1 MKNIKE
7 KMVSRMIKRVL
18 LPLLGMMWFSGV
30 YSAISV
36 RLSNGQDFS
45 QGGNSVT
52 ADFPTTGIQLFICI
66 DGVALSY
73 DGENHWII
81 NDNAGFFSSNPWIEN
96 GCYTSNSHAVGT
108 YSFFAD
114 ADAKTITVKSG
125 GADGYITPSTKEACR
140 RTGVSLHAD
149 NVVAGDLI
157 RWAKVDVANQDTLFL
172 TQFDDNETLED
183 ELDTTAKTVRFF
195 NRILRHVSRI
205 DGEENLVEF
214 DSLIAENFI
223 DIAVKLDGCGYAIT
237 ASDASACLSEP
248 IQLTCTFEGASN
260 YRWVNVTT
268 SEEQETTGN
277 TLSVRPKGD
286 ETYQVYA
293 DGMLVGSINLT
304 PKSMA
309 ECGYTFTAKKD
320 VLCLGKETEL
330 STNFNK
336 ASKYEWYADGVVLE
350 TTSVPNLTVK
360 PTETTT
366 YTLYA
371 DGFLVGELTVLVE
384 ECTFFIA
391 SRYPLVSC
399 LQDSNVLMASG
410 TAVLE
415 DLNDTIFKWSK
426 IKVDDSSKEIGNW
439 EVVDSVKTYR
449 FTIPVDTANNWKY
462 RVEYDGLDTTIIYF
476 APDCS
481 QNVFC
486 DGLEAKTLFYET
498 FGYFMSE
505 NVYVNNFN
513 VYQGS
518 IELNHR
524 SSITIDDQTHYP
536 SAQFDAANVYY
547 QNGED
552 HTPLPFSVDNTAKST
567 FNIRNYIAPDPNG
580 YVVTPKK
587 NQFSK
592 TEAANCYVASDGHLF
607 LAENPRLALYNWW
620 GSTRDGGL
628 RLQDGYYA
636 IVMNPDSCDQQ
647 KESDDFIST
656 TDATGNTNG
665 AMLFVNA
672 GSAPGAAIYAQHVS
686 ICPDR
691 RFTFGMDVRNA
702 MAGSGNPVNMT
713 ILLLREFGDDDQVLS
728 SVQGGNRLA
737 TVETGDVASGASEWH
752 RIDEYIELTD
762 KIGDFWV
769 VVYNNGQ
776 SGSGNDILIDDITFS
791 VCVPKVGMNVY
802 DSSGELLGDD
812 VVSCE
817 PDSLS
822 LVARRKTPSNESY
835 FVFQLMENG
844 NWVNMAEYSDSSSLS
859 AKGVVMRDTISKT
872 PLVIDS
878 FIQKVFKISTTD
890 PKYSGEITY
899 RVVTG
904 DNYLDVLE
912 YSKKTKQEINNE
924 KDETLKCSFYNNISE
939 SVITIQNTFGGKI
952 DKILEFEA
960 CDSINSRIVPTATR
974 GTVED
979 DITWLAAW
987 VDANNDT
994 LFAPKLDPVTNKM
1007 QPQLTGLSDSL
1018 VIKILSTTDSI
1029 VSITYGDS
1037 TINNKKYKDIVKM
1050 KFIYYY
1056 EGGDSTTIADDCVD
1070 SVKLNINL
1078 TTLLKLTNPAQGVVK
1093 GCNKVD
1099 VTVRRN
1105 LNDADFDFEWYDSK
1119 GNLIE
1124 DNDLYDFEYSVSA
1137 DGFDSTMTLI
1147 VNKDSLAKISV
1158 FEGKVIA
1165 KPSNVKTDKYCFD
1178 PLSVL
1183 EIPFEV
1189 HNGHY
1194 QLQIIP
1200 SANPVCISEES
1211 DPTEVALSLKIG
1223 LKDFNGSAADSL
1235 AILNKLYQYNWH
1247 VKFTDKDGK
1256 VTTEFDNETVEP
1268 IWNLMNSAL
1277 RDYTSQTMTVAIS
1290 SSLSDVCETIDQAS
1304 EVSSLNISIREG
1316 GISLSLA
1323 SPGKVCLLDTDTLM
1337 LTASVSPKKSLV
1349 NILDIGLK
1357 WYLGDTL
1364 IHSTIV
1370 NADSTN
1376 YHLTLNKVKYPEL
1389 FTAGNSVK
1397 FRVMTYDDKCESNA
1411 VSPEAPVLLNGT
1423 GVKIIVPDSNCIKP
1437 GGTYTVKAQLD
1448 SAKASSLFETYTW
1461 KVNGEVVSS
1470 SDLTYSFKVDEASPN
1485 TTIEFIGD
1493 DGICTSK
1500 YSDSIV
1506 KDINVEYSVSLSSE
1520 AKVICSTGSAVAVI
1534 KVEPASSRALINKF
1548 TWYAVKDG
1556 NKITLKEDKS
1566 ETNKLSDSLTITSV
1580 AYPDLFTAGGSFELF
1595 VEAEDGICNPVESKN
1610 KLSFDVNEPFTITLE
1625 SSDDNSDSY
1634 CIGQDG
1640 LKEIK
1645 LTAIVS
1651 PAKAANHIK
1660 AYVWNRLAKP
1670 IVSDTTSTNE
1680 LVLHDEWLSPGVK
1693 NKFEV
1698 LAFDG
1703 ICSSADSKVEA
1714 GKEISINRYD
1724 DARLSL
1730 DLSYYTQG
1738 KDTVCSIKD
1747 LIIIDTTIVRSDDM
1761 TGTINYESNFY
1772 YSKNPARVTRDYD
1785 VLSSNNVFTDNLNL
1799 SNYVP
1804 GDSLYFKVSIDDG
1817 ICNAITKEI
1826 GTVVLTPFTAS
1837 ISVSKDPIC
1846 ENENVKFELDSLNFN
1861 PIQSHRY
1868 VKLISWY
1875 QSSVESDGNFVP
1887 LSDYDYKRIYDPDS
1901 LKAGNYKVLSYISDG
1916 ICYGVQLVGY
1926 PVGSV
1931 YSYETPQ
1938 VELKVNAPIK
1948 VDLIPSA
1955 DAYCEGETPNPITF
1969 AAKVTQGEPSKYV
1982 WYNSEN
1988 KVVKEILST
1997 STEDYFSVEP
2007 TINDTTFR
2015 VEVYDGV
2022 CNTIGSAAGDA
2033 FSVAVYQPFV
2043 LDVASSS
2050 YEICLGD
2057 SVNLGLAVLQG
2068 TARKITWSGDKV
2080 IPNKDN
2086 NIYSFAYPQLPGEA
2100 VYSVTAS
2107 NGVCEDETVFVGPII
2122 VHEPI
2127 TVELTSN
2134 VSNVTIGAKIDLTA
2148 NVLSGK
2154 PLEFEWLDGDVS
2166 IGKTNG
2172 VKLENYMPKSTSVYS
2187 LYATDGVCPVA
2198 FAQLELGVV
2207 LPTAFTPHIKDGLN
2221 DVYMEG
2227 YEVIIFDRYGQKVFE
2242 GANGWDG
2249 THRGVMADPGV
2260 YFSQVKLM
2268 NGKIVSGTIEIVKY
2282 D

>member
-7 KMVSRMIKRVL
+7 KMVSRMIKRIL
-18 LPLLGMMWFSGV
+18 LSLLGMMWFSGV

-36 RLSNGQDFS
+36 RLSDGQEFS

-73 DGENHWII
+73 SGENHWII

-96 GCYTSNSHAVGT
+96 GCYTSNSHAVGV

-114 ADAKTITVKSG
+114 ADAKTITVKAG
-125 GADGYITPSTKEACR
+125 GADGYITPSAKEACR

-205 DGEENLVEF
+205 DGEGNLVEF

-336 ASKYEWYADGVVLE
+336 ASKYEWYVDGVVLE

-415 DLNDTIFKWSK
+415 DLNDTKFKWSK

-449 FTIPVDTANNWKY
+449 FTVPVDTANNWKY

-518 IELNHR
+518 IEVNHR
-524 SSITIDDQTHYP
+524 SSITIDGQVYYP
-536 SAQFDAANVYY
+536 SAQFDTANVYY

-592 TEAANCYVASDGHLF
+592 TEPANCYVASDGHLF

-636 IVMNPDSCDQQ
+636 IVTSADSCDQIGT
-647 KESDDFIST
+647 DFISAP
-656 TDATGNTNG
+656 DATGNTNG

-672 GSAPGAAIYAQHVS
+672 GSVPGAAIYAQHVS

-791 VCVPKVGMNVY
+791 VCIPKVDMVVY
-802 DSSGELLGDD
+802 NSAGDTLGND

-817 PDSLS
+817 KDSLS
-822 LVARRKTPSNESY
+822 LVAHRRTPEPESY
-835 FVFQLMENG
+835 FMFQIFENG
-844 NWVNMAEYSDSSSLS
+844 AWVDMAEYDKENPSL
-859 AKGVVMRDTISKT
+859 ARGGKPEDGEIRDTI
-872 PLVIDS
+872 
-878 FIQKVFKISTTD
+878 KISTD
-890 PKYSGEITY
+890 DARYSGTIKY

-904 DNYLDVLE
+904 DNFEDVWAASRNQKPE
-912 YSKKTKQEINNE
+912 DSDQSCAFSNNV
-924 KDETLKCSFYNNISE
+924 SE
-939 SVITIQNTFGGKI
+939 SIITIKNTFGGKI
-952 DKILEFEA
+952 DKILEFES

-1018 VIKILSTTDSI
+1018 DIKILSTTDST
-1029 VSITYGDS
+1029 VSISYKGK
-1037 TINNKKYKDIVKM
+1037 TIQKKYKDIVNM

-1056 EGGDSTTIADDCVD
+1056 EGGDSTTIADDCSDEVD
-1070 SVKLNINL
+1070 VKINL
-1078 TTLLKLTNPAQGVVK
+1078 ITLLQLSNPAEDVVK

-1137 DGFDSTMTLI
+1137 DGFDSTMTLT

-1158 FEGKVIA
+1158 FKGKVIA

-1178 PLSVL
+1178 PNAVL

-1200 SANPVCISEES
+1200 SANPVCISDES

-1223 LKDFNGSAADSL
+1223 LKDFNGSVADSL
-1235 AILNKLYQYNWH
+1235 AILSKLYQYNWH

-1290 SSLSDVCETIDQAS
+1290 SSLSDICETIDQAS

-1316 GISLSLA
+1316 GISLALA
-1323 SPGKVCLLDTDTLM
+1323 SSGKVCLLDTDTLM
-1337 LTASVSPKKSLV
+1337 LTASVSPQKSLV

-1357 WYLGDTL
+1357 WYLGDKL
-1364 IHSTIV
+1364 IDSTIV

-1389 FTAGNSVK
+1389 FTAGNEVK
-1397 FRVMTYDDKCESNA
+1397 FRVMTYDNKCESNA

-1423 GVKIIVPDSNCIKP
+1423 GVKLVVPDDNCLKQ
-1437 GGTYTVKAQLD
+1437 GDTYTVEAQLD
-1448 SAKASSLFETYTW
+1448 SAKANSLFKTYTW
-1461 KVNGEVVSS
+1461 KVNGEVNPSS
-1470 SDLTYSFKVDEASPN
+1470 GLTCTFKVDEASPN

-1493 DGICTSK
+1493 DEICTSK
-1500 YSDSIV
+1500 YTANIV
-1506 KDINVEYSVSLSSE
+1506 KDINVEYGVSLSSE

-1556 NKITLKEDKS
+1556 NKITLKEDVKS

-1580 AYPDLFTAGGSFELF
+1580 AYPDLFTAGGSFELY
-1595 VEAEDGICNPVESKN
+1595 VVAEDGICEAVESDSRLN
-1610 KLSFDVNEPFTITLE
+1610 FDVNVPFKVAVE
-1625 SSDDNSDSY
+1625 SSGQTY
-1634 CIGQDG
+1634 CIDPENPEQVT
-1640 LKEIK
+1640 LK
-1645 LTAIVS
+1645 AIVT
-1651 PAKAANHIK
+1651 PANAANHIDN
-1660 AYVWNRLAKP
+1660 YVWERLSLPVLKET
-1670 IVSDTTSTNE
+1670 TTSNTFI
-1680 LVLHDEWLSPGVK
+1680 LTDKWLSPGV
-1693 NKFEV
+1693 NNEFRLSV
-1698 LAFDG
+1698 TDG
-1703 ICSSADSKVEA
+1703 ICATDTIKSSTNISLNYKSDSRVDF
-1714 GKEISINRYD
+1714 G
-1724 DARLSL
+1724 
-1730 DLSYYTQG
+1730 LSYRVPNR
-1738 KDTVCSIKD
+1738 DTICSEKD
-1747 LIIIDTTIVRSDDM
+1747 LVILSYNVSNSDDES
-1761 TGTINYESNFY
+1761 GTVSYDLKLYYDRKGEFGYEQ
-1772 YSKNPARVTRDYD
+1772 
-1785 VLSSNNVFTDNLNL
+1785 LSNNIVQTSGLYLDEYL
-1799 SNYVP
+1799 P
-1804 GDSLYFKVSIDDG
+1804 GDSLRFKIVVDDN
-1817 ICNAITKEI
+1817 ICSTITKEV

-1837 ISVSKDPIC
+1837 INVSKDPIC
-1846 ENENVKFELDSLNFN
+1846 ENENVKFELANFK
-1861 PIQSHRY
+1861 PEQSANY
-1868 VKLISWY
+1868 VKYYSWY
-1875 QSSVESDGNFVP
+1875 QSSAETDGNFVP
-1887 LSDYDYKRIYDPDS
+1887 LSAFDNRAYETNA
-1901 LKAGNYKVLSYISDG
+1901 LKSGNYKVLSFISDG
-1916 ICYGVQLVGY
+1916 ICYGVQMFGD
-1926 PVGSV
+1926 PEGSV

-1997 STEDYFSVEP
+1997 STEDYFTIEP
-2007 TINDTTFR
+2007 TVSDNAFK

-2022 CNTIGSAAGDA
+2022 CNTIGSAAENS

-2043 LDVASSS
+2043 LDVASSA
-2050 YEICLGD
+2050 YDICLGD
-2057 SVNLGLAVLQG
+2057 SVNLGLGVLQG
-2068 TARKITWSGDKV
+2068 TARNITWSGDKV

-2100 VYSVTAS
+2100 FYSVTAS
-2107 NGVCEDETVFVGPII
+2107 NGVCEDETVHVGPII

-2134 VSNVTIGAKIDLTA
+2134 VSNVTIGAKIDLIA

-2154 PLEFEWLDGDVS
+2154 PLEFEWMDGDVS
-2166 IGKTNG
+2166 IGKTND
-2172 VKLENYMPKSTSVYS
+2172 VKLEKYMPKSTSVFS

-2207 LPTAFTPHIKDGLN
+2207 LPTAFTPHTKDGLN

-2260 YFSQVKLM
+2260 YFSQVKLL

>member
-1 MKNIKE
+1 
-7 KMVSRMIKRVL
+7 MIKRVL

-36 RLSNGQDFS
+36 RLSDGQEFS

-73 DGENHWII
+73 SGENHWII

-96 GCYTSNSHAVGT
+96 GCYTSNSHAVGV

-205 DGEENLVEF
+205 DGEGNLVES

-350 TTSVPNLTVK
+350 TTSVPNLTIK

-449 FTIPVDTANNWKY
+449 FTVPVDTANNWKY

-481 QNVFC
+481 QNLFC

-524 SSITIDDQTHYP
+524 SSITIDGQTYYP
-536 SAQFDAANVYY
+536 SAQFDTANVYY

-592 TEAANCYVASDGHLF
+592 TEPANCYVASDGHLF

-636 IVMNPDSCDQQ
+636 IVTSADSCDQIGT
-647 KESDDFIST
+647 DFISAP
-656 TDATGNTNG
+656 DATGNTNG

-728 SVQGGNRLA
+728 SVQGGNRLT

-791 VCVPKVGMNVY
+791 VCIPKVDMVVY
-802 DSSGELLGDD
+802 NSAGDTLGND

-817 PDSLS
+817 KDSLS
-822 LVARRKTPSNESY
+822 LVAHRRTPEPESY
-835 FVFQLMENG
+835 FMFQIFENG
-844 NWVNMAEYSDSSSLS
+844 AWVDKAEYDKENPSL
-859 AKGVVMRDTISKT
+859 ARGGKPEDGEIRDTI
-872 PLVIDS
+872 
-878 FIQKVFKISTTD
+878 KISTD
-890 PKYSGEITY
+890 DARYSGTIKY

-904 DNYLDVLE
+904 DNFEDVWAASRNQKPE
-912 YSKKTKQEINNE
+912 DSDQSCAFSNNV
-924 KDETLKCSFYNNISE
+924 SE
-939 SVITIQNTFGGKI
+939 SIITIKNTFGGKI
-952 DKILEFEA
+952 DKILEFES

-1018 VIKILSTTDSI
+1018 DIKILSTTDST
-1029 VSITYGDS
+1029 VSISYKGK
-1037 TINNKKYKDIVKM
+1037 TIQKKYKDIVNM

-1056 EGGDSTTIADDCVD
+1056 EGGDSTTIADDCSDEVD
-1070 SVKLNINL
+1070 VKINL
-1078 TTLLKLTNPAQGVVK
+1078 ITLLQLSNPAEDVVK

-1137 DGFDSTMTLI
+1137 DGFDSTMTLT

-1158 FEGKVIA
+1158 FKGKVIA

-1178 PLSVL
+1178 PNAVL

-1200 SANPVCISEES
+1200 SANPVCISDES

-1223 LKDFNGSAADSL
+1223 LKDFNGSVADSL
-1235 AILNKLYQYNWH
+1235 AILSKLYQYNWH

-1290 SSLSDVCETIDQAS
+1290 SSLSDICETIDQAS

-1316 GISLSLA
+1316 GISLALA

-1357 WYLGDTL
+1357 WYLGDKL
-1364 IHSTIV
+1364 IDSTIV

-1389 FTAGNSVK
+1389 FTAGNEVK
-1397 FRVMTYDDKCESNA
+1397 FRVMTYDNKCESNA

-1423 GVKIIVPDSNCIKP
+1423 GVKLVVPDDNCLKQ
-1437 GGTYTVKAQLD
+1437 GDTYTVEAQLD
-1448 SAKASSLFETYTW
+1448 SAKANSLFKTYTW
-1461 KVNGEVVSS
+1461 KVNGEVNPSS
-1470 SDLTYSFKVDEASPN
+1470 GLTCTFKVDEASPN

-1493 DGICTSK
+1493 DEICTSK
-1500 YSDSIV
+1500 YTANIV
-1506 KDINVEYSVSLSSE
+1506 KDINVEYGVSLSSE

-1556 NKITLKEDKS
+1556 NKITLKEDVKS
-1566 ETNKLSDSLTITSV
+1566 ETNMLSDSLTITSV
-1580 AYPDLFTAGGSFELF
+1580 AYPDLFTAGGSFELY
-1595 VEAEDGICNPVESKN
+1595 VVAEDGICEAVESDSRLN
-1610 KLSFDVNEPFTITLE
+1610 FDVNVPFKVAVE
-1625 SSDDNSDSY
+1625 SSGQTY
-1634 CIGQDG
+1634 CIDPENPEQVT
-1640 LKEIK
+1640 LK
-1645 LTAIVS
+1645 AIVT
-1651 PAKAANHIK
+1651 PANAANHIDN
-1660 AYVWNRLAKP
+1660 YVWERLSLPVLKET
-1670 IVSDTTSTNE
+1670 TTSNTFI
-1680 LVLHDEWLSPGVK
+1680 LTDKWLSPGV
-1693 NKFEV
+1693 NNEFRLSV
-1698 LAFDG
+1698 TDG
-1703 ICSSADSKVEA
+1703 ICA
-1714 GKEISINRYD
+1714 
-1724 DARLSL
+1724 
-1730 DLSYYTQG
+1730 
-1738 KDTVCSIKD
+1738 
-1747 LIIIDTTIVRSDDM
+1747 
-1761 TGTINYESNFY
+1761 TGTIKSSTNISLNYKSDSRVDFGLSYRVPNRDTICSEKDLVILSYNVSNSDDESGTVSYDLKLY
-1772 YSKNPARVTRDYD
+1772 YDRKGEFGYEQ
-1785 VLSSNNVFTDNLNL
+1785 LSNNIVQTSGLYLDEYL
-1799 SNYVP
+1799 P
-1804 GDSLYFKVSIDDG
+1804 GDSLRFKIVVDDN
-1817 ICNAITKEI
+1817 ICSTITKEV

-1837 ISVSKDPIC
+1837 INVSKDPIC
-1846 ENENVKFELDSLNFN
+1846 ENENVKFELANFK
-1861 PIQSHRY
+1861 PEQSANY
-1868 VKLISWY
+1868 VKYYSWY
-1875 QSSVESDGNFVP
+1875 QSSAETDGNFVP
-1887 LSDYDYKRIYDPDS
+1887 LSAFDNRAYETNA
-1901 LKAGNYKVLSYISDG
+1901 LKSGNYKVLSFISDG
-1916 ICYGVQLVGY
+1916 ICYGVQMFGD
-1926 PVGSV
+1926 PEGSV

-1997 STEDYFSVEP
+1997 STEDYFTIEP
-2007 TINDTTFR
+2007 TVSDNAFK

-2022 CNTIGSAAGDA
+2022 CNTIGSAAENS

-2057 SVNLGLAVLQG
+2057 SVNLGLGVLQG
-2068 TARKITWSGDKV
+2068 TARNITWSGDKV

-2107 NGVCEDETVFVGPII
+2107 NGVCEDETVHVGPII

-2154 PLEFEWLDGDVS
+2154 PLEFEWMDGDVS
-2166 IGKTNG
+2166 IGKTND
-2172 VKLENYMPKSTSVYS
+2172 VKLEDYKPKSTSIYTV
-2187 LYATDGVCPVA
+2187 YATDGVCPVA

-2207 LPTAFTPHIKDGLN
+2207 LPTAFTPHTKDGLN

-2242 GANGWDG
+2242 GANGWNG
-2249 THRGVMADPGV
+2249 THKGVMADPGV
-2260 YFSQVKLM
+2260 YFSQVKLL

>member
-7 KMVSRMIKRVL
+7 KMVSRMIKRIL
-18 LPLLGMMWFSGV
+18 LSLLGMMWFSGV

-36 RLSNGQDFS
+36 RLSDGQEFS

-73 DGENHWII
+73 SGENHWII

-96 GCYTSNSHAVGT
+96 GCYTSNSHAVGV

-114 ADAKTITVKSG
+114 ADAKTITVKAG
-125 GADGYITPSTKEACR
+125 GADGYITPSAKEACR

-205 DGEENLVEF
+205 DGEGNLVEF

-336 ASKYEWYADGVVLE
+336 ASKYEWYVDGVVLE

-415 DLNDTIFKWSK
+415 DLNDTKFKWSK

-449 FTIPVDTANNWKY
+449 FTVPVDTANNWKY

-518 IELNHR
+518 IEVNHR
-524 SSITIDDQTHYP
+524 SSITIDGQVYYP
-536 SAQFDAANVYY
+536 SAQFDTANVYY

-592 TEAANCYVASDGHLF
+592 TEPANCYVASDGHLF

-636 IVMNPDSCDQQ
+636 IVTSADSCDQIGT
-647 KESDDFIST
+647 DFISAP
-656 TDATGNTNG
+656 DATGNTNG

-672 GSAPGAAIYAQHVS
+672 GSVPGAAIYAQHVS

-791 VCVPKVGMNVY
+791 VCIPKVDMVVY
-802 DSSGELLGDD
+802 NSAGDTLGND

-817 PDSLS
+817 KDSLS
-822 LVARRKTPSNESY
+822 LVAHRRTPEPESY
-835 FVFQLMENG
+835 FMFQIFENG
-844 NWVNMAEYSDSSSLS
+844 AWVDMAEYDKENPSL
-859 AKGVVMRDTISKT
+859 ARGGKPEDGEIRDTI
-872 PLVIDS
+872 
-878 FIQKVFKISTTD
+878 KISTD
-890 PKYSGEITY
+890 DARYSGTIKY

-904 DNYLDVLE
+904 DNFEDVWAASRNQKPE
-912 YSKKTKQEINNE
+912 DSDQSCAFSNNV
-924 KDETLKCSFYNNISE
+924 SE
-939 SVITIQNTFGGKI
+939 SIITIKNTFGGKI
-952 DKILEFEA
+952 DKILEFES

-1018 VIKILSTTDSI
+1018 DIKILSTTDST
-1029 VSITYGDS
+1029 VSISYKGK
-1037 TINNKKYKDIVKM
+1037 TIQKKYKDIVNM

-1056 EGGDSTTIADDCVD
+1056 EGGDSTTIADDCSDEVD
-1070 SVKLNINL
+1070 VKINL
-1078 TTLLKLTNPAQGVVK
+1078 ITLLQLSNPAEDVVK

-1137 DGFDSTMTLI
+1137 DGFDSTMTLT

-1158 FEGKVIA
+1158 FKGKVIA

-1178 PLSVL
+1178 PNAVL

-1200 SANPVCISEES
+1200 SANPVCISDES

-1223 LKDFNGSAADSL
+1223 LKDFNGSVADSL
-1235 AILNKLYQYNWH
+1235 AILSKLYQYNWH

-1290 SSLSDVCETIDQAS
+1290 SSLSDICETIDQAS

-1316 GISLSLA
+1316 GISLALA
-1323 SPGKVCLLDTDTLM
+1323 SSGKVCLLDTDTLM
-1337 LTASVSPKKSLV
+1337 LTASVSPQKSLV

-1357 WYLGDTL
+1357 WYLGDKL
-1364 IHSTIV
+1364 IDSTIV

-1389 FTAGNSVK
+1389 FTAGNEVK
-1397 FRVMTYDDKCESNA
+1397 FRVMTYDNKCESNA

-1423 GVKIIVPDSNCIKP
+1423 GVKLVVPDDNCLKQ
-1437 GGTYTVKAQLD
+1437 GDTYTVEAQLD
-1448 SAKASSLFETYTW
+1448 SAKANSLFKTYTW
-1461 KVNGEVVSS
+1461 KVNGEVNPSS
-1470 SDLTYSFKVDEASPN
+1470 GLTCTFKVDEASPN

-1493 DGICTSK
+1493 DEICTSK
-1500 YSDSIV
+1500 YTANIV
-1506 KDINVEYSVSLSSE
+1506 KDINVEYGVSLSSE

-1556 NKITLKEDKS
+1556 NKITLKEDVKS

-1595 VEAEDGICNPVESKN
+1595 VVAEDGICEAVESDSRLN
-1610 KLSFDVNEPFTITLE
+1610 FDVNVPFKVAVE
-1625 SSDDNSDSY
+1625 SSGQTY
-1634 CIGQDG
+1634 CIDPENPEQVT
-1640 LKEIK
+1640 LK
-1645 LTAIVS
+1645 AIVT
-1651 PAKAANHIK
+1651 PANAANHIDN
-1660 AYVWNRLAKP
+1660 YVWERLSLPVLKET
-1670 IVSDTTSTNE
+1670 TTSNTFI
-1680 LVLHDEWLSPGVK
+1680 LTDKWLSPGV
-1693 NKFEV
+1693 NNEFRLSV
-1698 LAFDG
+1698 TDG
-1703 ICSSADSKVEA
+1703 ICATDTIKSSTNISLNYKSDSRVDF
-1714 GKEISINRYD
+1714 G
-1724 DARLSL
+1724 
-1730 DLSYYTQG
+1730 LSYRVPNR
-1738 KDTVCSIKD
+1738 DTICSEKD
-1747 LIIIDTTIVRSDDM
+1747 LVILSYNVSNSDDES
-1761 TGTINYESNFY
+1761 GTVSYDLKLYYDRKGEFGYEQ
-1772 YSKNPARVTRDYD
+1772 
-1785 VLSSNNVFTDNLNL
+1785 LSNNIVQTSGLYLDEYL
-1799 SNYVP
+1799 P
-1804 GDSLYFKVSIDDG
+1804 GDSLRFKIVVDDN
-1817 ICNAITKEI
+1817 ICSTITKEV

-1837 ISVSKDPIC
+1837 INVSKDPIC
-1846 ENENVKFELDSLNFN
+1846 ENENVKFELANFK
-1861 PIQSHRY
+1861 PEQSANY
-1868 VKLISWY
+1868 VKYYSWY
-1875 QSSVESDGNFVP
+1875 QSSAETDGNFVP
-1887 LSDYDYKRIYDPDS
+1887 LSAFDNRAYETNA
-1901 LKAGNYKVLSYISDG
+1901 LKSGNYKVLSFISDG
-1916 ICYGVQLVGY
+1916 ICYGVQMFGD
-1926 PVGSV
+1926 PEGSV

-1997 STEDYFSVEP
+1997 STEDYFTIEP
-2007 TINDTTFR
+2007 TVSDNAFK

-2022 CNTIGSAAGDA
+2022 CNTIGSAAENS

-2043 LDVASSS
+2043 LDVASSA
-2050 YEICLGD
+2050 YDICLGD
-2057 SVNLGLAVLQG
+2057 SVNLGLGVLQG
-2068 TARKITWSGDKV
+2068 TARNITWSGDKV

-2100 VYSVTAS
+2100 FYSVTAS
-2107 NGVCEDETVFVGPII
+2107 NGVCEDETVHVGPII

-2134 VSNVTIGAKIDLTA
+2134 VSNVTIGAKIDLIA

-2154 PLEFEWLDGDVS
+2154 PLEFEWMDGDVS
-2166 IGKTNG
+2166 IGKTND
-2172 VKLENYMPKSTSVYS
+2172 VKLEKYMPKSTSVFS

-2207 LPTAFTPHIKDGLN
+2207 LPTAFTPHTKDGLN

-2260 YFSQVKLM
+2260 YFSQVKLL

>member
-7 KMVSRMIKRVL
+7 KMVSRMIKRIL
-18 LPLLGMMWFSGV
+18 LSLLGMMWFSSA
-30 YSAISV
+30 YSAMTV
-36 RLSNGQDFS
+36 RIGDRVETS
-45 QGGNSVT
+45 QGNSIT
-52 ADFPTTGIQLFICI
+52 ITTEVPNEKVSICI
-66 DGVALSY
+66 DGLSFEY
-73 DGENHWII
+73 SGPNYWSVDDSQAQFKTSAWDWI
-81 NDNAGFFSSNPWIEN
+81 DN
-96 GCYTSNSHAVGT
+96 GCFAASEHKVGT
-108 YSFFAD
+108 FSFFAD
-114 ADAKTITVKSG
+114 YDNKVILVKAG
-125 GADGYITPSTKEACR
+125 GADGYISVDNKVACR
-140 RTGVSLHAD
+140 RTGVTLHAD

-205 DGEENLVEF
+205 DGEGNLVEF

-449 FTIPVDTANNWKY
+449 FTVPVDTANNWKY

-518 IELNHR
+518 IEVNHR
-524 SSITIDDQTHYP
+524 SSITIDGQTHYP
-536 SAQFDAANVYY
+536 SAQFDPANVYY

-592 TEAANCYVASDGHLF
+592 TEPANCYVASDGHLF

-620 GSTRDGGL
+620 GTTRDGGL

-636 IVMNPDSCDQQ
+636 IVTSPDSCDQIGT
-647 KESDDFIST
+647 DFIST
-656 TDATGNTNG
+656 PDATGNTNG
-665 AMLFVNA
+665 AMLFVNT

-702 MAGSGNPVNMT
+702 MVGSGNPVNMT

-728 SVQGGNRLA
+728 SVQGENRLA

-776 SGSGNDILIDDITFS
+776 SGSGNDILIDDISFS
-791 VCVPKVGMNVY
+791 VCIPKVDMVVY
-802 DSSGELLGDD
+802 NSAGDTLGND

-817 PDSLS
+817 KDSLS
-822 LVARRKTPSNESY
+822 LVAHRRTPEPESY
-835 FVFQLMENG
+835 FMFQIFENG
-844 NWVNMAEYSDSSSLS
+844 AWVDMAEYDKENPSL
-859 AKGVVMRDTISKT
+859 ARGGKPEDGEIRDTI
-872 PLVIDS
+872 
-878 FIQKVFKISTTD
+878 KISTD
-890 PKYSGEITY
+890 DARYSGTIKY

-904 DNYLDVLE
+904 DNFEDVWAASRNQKPE
-912 YSKKTKQEINNE
+912 DSDQSCAFSNNV
-924 KDETLKCSFYNNISE
+924 SE
-939 SVITIQNTFGGKI
+939 SIITIKNTFGGKI

-1018 VIKILSTTDSI
+1018 DIKILSTTDST
-1029 VSITYGDS
+1029 VSISYKGK
-1037 TINNKKYKDIVKM
+1037 TIQKKYKDIVNM

-1070 SVKLNINL
+1070 SVELNINL

-1235 AILNKLYQYNWH
+1235 AILSKLYQYNWH

-1290 SSLSDVCETIDQAS
+1290 SSLSDICETIDQAS

-1316 GISLSLA
+1316 GISLALA

-1357 WYLGDTL
+1357 WYLGDKL
-1364 IHSTIV
+1364 IDSTIV

-1389 FTAGNSVK
+1389 FTAGNKVK
-1397 FRVMTYDDKCESNA
+1397 FRVMTYDNKCESNA

-1423 GVKIIVPDSNCIKP
+1423 GVKLVVPDDNCLKQ
-1437 GGTYTVKAQLD
+1437 GDTYTVEAQLD
-1448 SAKASSLFETYTW
+1448 SAKADSLFKTYTW
-1461 KVNGEVVSS
+1461 KVNGKVNPSS
-1470 SDLTYSFKVDEASPN
+1470 GLTCTFKVDEASPN

-1493 DGICTSK
+1493 DEICTSK
-1500 YSDSIV
+1500 YTANIV
-1506 KDINVEYSVSLSSE
+1506 KDINVEYGVSLSSE

-1556 NKITLKEDKS
+1556 NKITLKEDVKS

-1595 VEAEDGICNPVESKN
+1595 VEAEDGICNPVESDSRLN
-1610 KLSFDVNEPFTITLE
+1610 FDVNVPFKVAVE
-1625 SSDDNSDSY
+1625 SSGQTY
-1634 CIGQDG
+1634 CIDPENPEQVT
-1640 LKEIK
+1640 LK
-1645 LTAIVS
+1645 AIVT
-1651 PAKAANHIK
+1651 PANAANHIDN
-1660 AYVWNRLAKP
+1660 YVWERLSLPVLKET
-1670 IVSDTTSTNE
+1670 TTSNTFI
-1680 LVLHDEWLSPGVK
+1680 LTDKWLSPGV
-1693 NKFEV
+1693 NNEFRLSV
-1698 LAFDG
+1698 TDG
-1703 ICSSADSKVEA
+1703 ICATDTIKSSTNISLNYKSDSRVDF
-1714 GKEISINRYD
+1714 G
-1724 DARLSL
+1724 
-1730 DLSYYTQG
+1730 LSYRVPNR
-1738 KDTVCSIKD
+1738 DTVCSEKD
-1747 LIIIDTTIVRSDDM
+1747 LVILNYNVSNSDDE
-1761 TGTINYESNFY
+1761 TGTISYDLKLYYDRKDTLGYE
-1772 YSKNPARVTRDYD
+1772 
-1785 VLSSNNVFTDNLNL
+1785 LLSNNIVQTSGLYLDEYL
-1799 SNYVP
+1799 P
-1804 GDSLYFKVSIDDG
+1804 GDSLHFKIVVDDN
-1817 ICNAITKEI
+1817 ICSSITKEI

-1846 ENENVKFELDSLNFN
+1846 ENENVKFELVNYK
-1861 PIQSHRY
+1861 PEQSADY
-1868 VKLISWY
+1868 VKYYSWY
-1875 QSSVESDGNFVP
+1875 QSSAESDGNFVP
-1887 LSDYDYKRIYDPDS
+1887 LSAFDNRAYETNA
-1901 LKAGNYKVLSYISDG
+1901 LKSGNYKVLSFISDG
-1916 ICYGVQLVGY
+1916 VCYGVQMFGD
-1926 PVGSV
+1926 PEGSV

-1955 DAYCEGETPNPITF
+1955 NAYCEGETPNPITF

-1997 STEDYFSVEP
+1997 STEDSFSVEP
-2007 TINDTTFR
+2007 TINDTMFR

-2057 SVNLGLAVLQG
+2057 SVNLGLGVLQG

-2080 IPNKDN
+2080 IPNKNN

-2127 TVELTSN
+2127 TIQLTSD
-2134 VSNVTIGAKIDLTA
+2134 VSNVTIGADVNLIA

-2166 IGKTNG
+2166 IGTSNDTIFPYK
-2172 VKLENYMPKSTSVYS
+2172 PKSTSVYS

-2260 YFSQVKLM
+2260 YFSQVKLL

>member
-7 KMVSRMIKRVL
+7 KMVSRMIKRIL
-18 LPLLGMMWFSGV
+18 LSLLGMMWFSGV

-36 RLSNGQDFS
+36 RLSDGQEFS

-73 DGENHWII
+73 SGENHWII

-96 GCYTSNSHAVGT
+96 GCYTSNSHAVGV

-157 RWAKVDVANQDTLFL
+157 RWAKVDVTNQDTLFL
-172 TQFDDNETLED
+172 TQFDDNETMED

-205 DGEENLVEF
+205 DGEGNLVES

-350 TTSVPNLTVK
+350 TTSVPNLTIK

-449 FTIPVDTANNWKY
+449 FTVPVDTANNWKY

-481 QNVFC
+481 QNLFC

-524 SSITIDDQTHYP
+524 SSITIDGQTYYP
-536 SAQFDAANVYY
+536 SAQFDTANVYY

-592 TEAANCYVASDGHLF
+592 TEPANCYVASDGHLF

-636 IVMNPDSCDQQ
+636 IVTSADSCDQIGT
-647 KESDDFIST
+647 DFISAP
-656 TDATGNTNG
+656 DATGNTNG

-791 VCVPKVGMNVY
+791 VCIPKVDMVVY
-802 DSSGELLGDD
+802 NSAGDTLGND
-812 VVSCE
+812 VISCE
-817 PDSLS
+817 KDSLS
-822 LVARRKTPSNESY
+822 LVAHRRTPEPESY
-835 FVFQLMENG
+835 FMFQIFENG
-844 NWVNMAEYSDSSSLS
+844 AWVDMAEYDKENPSL
-859 AKGVVMRDTISKT
+859 ARGGKPEDGEIRDTI
-872 PLVIDS
+872 
-878 FIQKVFKISTTD
+878 KISTD
-890 PKYSGEITY
+890 DARYSGTIKY

-904 DNYLDVLE
+904 DNFEDVWAASRNQKPE
-912 YSKKTKQEINNE
+912 DSDQFCAFSNNV
-924 KDETLKCSFYNNISE
+924 SE
-939 SVITIQNTFGGKI
+939 SIITIKNTFGGKI
-952 DKILEFEA
+952 DKILEFES

-1018 VIKILSTTDSI
+1018 DIKILSTTDST
-1029 VSITYGDS
+1029 VSISYKGK
-1037 TINNKKYKDIVKM
+1037 TIQKKYKDIVNM

-1056 EGGDSTTIADDCVD
+1056 EGGDSTTIADDCSDEVD
-1070 SVKLNINL
+1070 VKINL
-1078 TTLLKLTNPAQGVVK
+1078 ITLLQLSNPAEDVVK

-1137 DGFDSTMTLI
+1137 DGFDSTMTLT

-1158 FEGKVIA
+1158 FKGKVIA

-1178 PLSVL
+1178 PNAVL

-1200 SANPVCISEES
+1200 SANPVCISDES

-1223 LKDFNGSAADSL
+1223 LKDFNGSVADSL
-1235 AILNKLYQYNWH
+1235 AILSKLYQYNWH

-1290 SSLSDVCETIDQAS
+1290 SSLSDICETIDQAS

-1316 GISLSLA
+1316 GISLALA

-1357 WYLGDTL
+1357 WYLGDKL
-1364 IHSTIV
+1364 IDSTIV

-1389 FTAGNSVK
+1389 FTAGNEVK
-1397 FRVMTYDDKCESNA
+1397 FRVMTYDNKCESNA

-1423 GVKIIVPDSNCIKP
+1423 GVKLVVPDDNCLKQ
-1437 GGTYTVKAQLD
+1437 GDTYTVEAQLD
-1448 SAKASSLFETYTW
+1448 SAKANSLFKTYTW
-1461 KVNGEVVSS
+1461 KVNGEVNPSS
-1470 SDLTYSFKVDEASPN
+1470 GLTCTFKVDEASPN

-1493 DGICTSK
+1493 DEICTSK
-1500 YSDSIV
+1500 YTANIV
-1506 KDINVEYSVSLSSE
+1506 KDINVEYGVSLSSE

-1556 NKITLKEDKS
+1556 NKITLKEDVKS
-1566 ETNKLSDSLTITSV
+1566 ETNMLSDSLTITSV
-1580 AYPDLFTAGGSFELF
+1580 AYPDLFTAGGSFELY
-1595 VEAEDGICNPVESKN
+1595 VVAEDGICEAVESDSRLN
-1610 KLSFDVNEPFTITLE
+1610 FDVNVPFKVAVE
-1625 SSDDNSDSY
+1625 SSGQTY
-1634 CIGQDG
+1634 CIDPENPEQVT
-1640 LKEIK
+1640 LK
-1645 LTAIVS
+1645 AIVT
-1651 PAKAANHIK
+1651 PANAANHIDN
-1660 AYVWNRLAKP
+1660 YVWERLSLPVLKET
-1670 IVSDTTSTNE
+1670 TTSNTFI
-1680 LVLHDEWLSPGVK
+1680 LTDKWLSPGV
-1693 NKFEV
+1693 NNEFRLSV
-1698 LAFDG
+1698 TDG
-1703 ICSSADSKVEA
+1703 ICATDTIKSSTNISLNYKSDSRVDF
-1714 GKEISINRYD
+1714 G
-1724 DARLSL
+1724 
-1730 DLSYYTQG
+1730 LSYRVPNR
-1738 KDTVCSIKD
+1738 DTICSEKD
-1747 LIIIDTTIVRSDDM
+1747 LVILSYNVSNSDDES
-1761 TGTINYESNFY
+1761 GTVSYDLKLYYDRKGEFGYEQ
-1772 YSKNPARVTRDYD
+1772 
-1785 VLSSNNVFTDNLNL
+1785 LSNNIVQTSGLYLDEYL
-1799 SNYVP
+1799 P
-1804 GDSLYFKVSIDDG
+1804 GDSLRFKIVVDDN
-1817 ICNAITKEI
+1817 ICSTITKEV

-1837 ISVSKDPIC
+1837 INVSKDPIC
-1846 ENENVKFELDSLNFN
+1846 ENENVKFELANFK
-1861 PIQSHRY
+1861 PEQSANY
-1868 VKLISWY
+1868 VKYYSWY
-1875 QSSVESDGNFVP
+1875 QSSAETDGNFVP
-1887 LSDYDYKRIYDPDS
+1887 LSAFDNRAYETNA
-1901 LKAGNYKVLSYISDG
+1901 LKSGNYKVLSFISDG
-1916 ICYGVQLVGY
+1916 ICYGVQMFGD
-1926 PVGSV
+1926 PEGSV

-1997 STEDYFSVEP
+1997 STEDYFTIEP
-2007 TINDTTFR
+2007 TVSDNAFK

-2022 CNTIGSAAGDA
+2022 CNTIGSAAENS

-2043 LDVASSS
+2043 LDVASSA
-2050 YEICLGD
+2050 YDICLGD
-2057 SVNLGLAVLQG
+2057 SVNLGLGVLQG
-2068 TARKITWSGDKV
+2068 TARNITWSGDKV

-2100 VYSVTAS
+2100 FYSVTAS
-2107 NGVCEDETVFVGPII
+2107 NGVCEDETVHVGPII

-2134 VSNVTIGAKIDLTA
+2134 VSNVTIGAKIDLIA

-2154 PLEFEWLDGDVS
+2154 PLEFEWMDGDVS
-2166 IGKTNG
+2166 IGKTND
-2172 VKLENYMPKSTSVYS
+2172 VKLEKYMPKSTSVFS

-2207 LPTAFTPHIKDGLN
+2207 LPTAFTPHTKDGLN

-2260 YFSQVKLM
+2260 YFSQVKLL

>member
-36 RLSNGQDFS
+36 RLSDGQEFS

-73 DGENHWII
+73 SGENHWII

-140 RTGVSLHAD
+140 RNGVSLHAD
-149 NVVAGDLI
+149 NVVVGDLI

-205 DGEENLVEF
+205 DGEGNLVEF

-309 ECGYTFTAKKD
+309 ECGYTFSAKKD

-415 DLNDTIFKWSK
+415 DLNDTKFKWSK

-449 FTIPVDTANNWKY
+449 FTVPVDTANNWKY

-518 IELNHR
+518 IEVNHR
-524 SSITIDDQTHYP
+524 SSITIDGQVYYP
-536 SAQFDAANVYY
+536 SAQFDTANVYY

-592 TEAANCYVASDGHLF
+592 TEPANCYVASDGHLF

-636 IVMNPDSCDQQ
+636 IVTSADSCDQIGT
-647 KESDDFIST
+647 DFISAP
-656 TDATGNTNG
+656 DATGNTNG

-791 VCVPKVGMNVY
+791 VCIPKVDMVVY
-802 DSSGELLGDD
+802 NSAGDTLGND

-817 PDSLS
+817 KDSLS
-822 LVARRKTPSNESY
+822 LVAHRRTPEPESY
-835 FVFQLMENG
+835 FMFQIFENG
-844 NWVNMAEYSDSSSLS
+844 AWVDMAEYDKENPSL
-859 AKGVVMRDTISKT
+859 ARGGKPENGEIRDTI
-872 PLVIDS
+872 
-878 FIQKVFKISTTD
+878 KISTD
-890 PKYSGEITY
+890 DARYSGTIKY

-904 DNYLDVLE
+904 DNFEDVWAASRNQKPE
-912 YSKKTKQEINNE
+912 DSDQSCAFSNNV
-924 KDETLKCSFYNNISE
+924 SE
-939 SVITIQNTFGGKI
+939 SIITIKNTFGGKI

-1018 VIKILSTTDSI
+1018 DIKILSTTDST
-1029 VSITYGDS
+1029 VSISYKGK
-1037 TINNKKYKDIVKM
+1037 TIQKKYKDIVNM

-1056 EGGDSTTIADDCVD
+1056 EGGDSTTIADDCSDEVD
-1070 SVKLNINL
+1070 VKINL
-1078 TTLLKLTNPAQGVVK
+1078 ITLLQLSNPAEDVVK

-1158 FEGKVIA
+1158 FKGKVIA

-1200 SANPVCISEES
+1200 SADPVCITEES

-1235 AILNKLYQYNWH
+1235 AILSKLYQYNWH

-1290 SSLSDVCETIDQAS
+1290 SSLSDICETIDQAS

-1316 GISLSLA
+1316 GISLALA
-1323 SPGKVCLLDTDTLM
+1323 SSGKVCLLDTDTLM
-1337 LTASVSPKKSLV
+1337 LTASVSPQKSLV

-1357 WYLGDTL
+1357 WYLGDKL
-1364 IHSTIV
+1364 IDSTIV

-1389 FTAGNSVK
+1389 FTAGNEVK
-1397 FRVMTYDDKCESNA
+1397 FRVMTYDNKCESNA

-1423 GVKIIVPDSNCIKP
+1423 GVKLVVPDDNCLKQ
-1437 GGTYTVKAQLD
+1437 GDTYTVEAQLD
-1448 SAKASSLFETYTW
+1448 SAKANSLFKTYTW
-1461 KVNGEVVSS
+1461 KVNGEVNPSS
-1470 SDLTYSFKVDEASPN
+1470 GLTCTFKVDEASPN

-1493 DGICTSK
+1493 DEICTSK
-1500 YSDSIV
+1500 YTANIV
-1506 KDINVEYSVSLSSE
+1506 KDINVEYGVSLSSE

-1556 NKITLKEDKS
+1556 NKITLKEDVKS

-1580 AYPDLFTAGGSFELF
+1580 AYPDLFTAGGSFELY
-1595 VEAEDGICNPVESKN
+1595 VVAEDGICEAVESDSRLN
-1610 KLSFDVNEPFTITLE
+1610 FDVNVPFKVAVE
-1625 SSDDNSDSY
+1625 SSGQTY
-1634 CIGQDG
+1634 CIDPENPEQVT
-1640 LKEIK
+1640 LK
-1645 LTAIVS
+1645 AIVT
-1651 PAKAANHIK
+1651 PANAANHIDN
-1660 AYVWNRLAKP
+1660 YVWERLSLPVLKET
-1670 IVSDTTSTNE
+1670 TTSNTFI
-1680 LVLHDEWLSPGVK
+1680 LTDKWLSPGV
-1693 NKFEV
+1693 NNEFRLSV
-1698 LAFDG
+1698 TDG
-1703 ICSSADSKVEA
+1703 ICATDTIKSSTNISLNYKSDSRVDF
-1714 GKEISINRYD
+1714 G
-1724 DARLSL
+1724 
-1730 DLSYYTQG
+1730 LSYRVPNR
-1738 KDTVCSIKD
+1738 DTICSEKD
-1747 LIIIDTTIVRSDDM
+1747 LVILSYNVSNSDDE
-1761 TGTINYESNFY
+1761 TGTISYDLKLYYDRKDILGYE
-1772 YSKNPARVTRDYD
+1772 
-1785 VLSSNNVFTDNLNL
+1785 LLSNNIVQTSGLHLDEYL
-1799 SNYVP
+1799 P
-1804 GDSLYFKVSIDDG
+1804 GDSLRFKIVVDDN
-1817 ICNAITKEI
+1817 ICSTITKEV

-1837 ISVSKDPIC
+1837 INVSKDPIC
-1846 ENENVKFELDSLNFN
+1846 ENENVKFELANFK
-1861 PIQSHRY
+1861 PEQSANY
-1868 VKLISWY
+1868 VKYYSWY
-1875 QSSVESDGNFVP
+1875 QSSAETDGNFVP
-1887 LSDYDYKRIYDPDS
+1887 LSAFDNRAYETNA
-1901 LKAGNYKVLSYISDG
+1901 LKSGNYKVLSFISDG
-1916 ICYGVQLVGY
+1916 ICYGVQMFGD
-1926 PVGSV
+1926 PEGSV

-1997 STEDYFSVEP
+1997 STEDYFTIEP
-2007 TINDTTFR
+2007 TVSDNAFK

-2022 CNTIGSAAGDA
+2022 CNTIGSAAENS

-2043 LDVASSS
+2043 LDVASSA
-2050 YEICLGD
+2050 YDICLGD
-2057 SVNLGLAVLQG
+2057 SVNLGLGVLQG
-2068 TARKITWSGDKV
+2068 TARNITWSGDKV

-2100 VYSVTAS
+2100 FYSVTAS
-2107 NGVCEDETVFVGPII
+2107 NGVCEDETVHVGPII

-2134 VSNVTIGAKIDLTA
+2134 VSNVTIGAKIDLIA

-2154 PLEFEWLDGDVS
+2154 PLEFEWMDGDVS
-2166 IGKTNG
+2166 IGKTND
-2172 VKLENYMPKSTSVYS
+2172 VKLEKYMPKSTSVFS

-2207 LPTAFTPHIKDGLN
+2207 LPTAFTPHTKDGLN

-2260 YFSQVKLM
+2260 YFSQVKLL

>member
-36 RLSNGQDFS
+36 RLSDGQEFS

-66 DGVALSY
+66 DDVALSY
-73 DGENHWII
+73 SGENHWII
-81 NDNAGFFSSNPWIEN
+81 NDNAGFFSANPWIEN
-96 GCYTSNSHAVGT
+96 GCYTSNSHAVGV

-114 ADAKTITVKSG
+114 ADAKTITVKAG

-195 NRILRHVSRI
+195 NRILRKATRI
-205 DGEENLVEF
+205 DTVIVGEDSTYNTVEYEM
-214 DSLIAENFI
+214 LIAENFI

-449 FTIPVDTANNWKY
+449 FTVPVDTANNWKY

-518 IELNHR
+518 IEVNHR

-536 SAQFDAANVYY
+536 SAQFDVANVYY
-547 QNGED
+547 QNGEE
-552 HTPLPFSVDNTAKST
+552 HTPLPFSVDNAAKST

-791 VCVPKVGMNVY
+791 VCIPKVDMVVY
-802 DSSGELLGDD
+802 NSAGDTLGND

-817 PDSLS
+817 KDSLS
-822 LVARRKTPSNESY
+822 LVAHRKTPEPESY
-835 FVFQLMENG
+835 FMFQIFENG
-844 NWVNMAEYSDSSSLS
+844 AWVDMAEYDKENPSL
-859 AKGVVMRDTISKT
+859 ARGGKPEDGEIRDTI
-872 PLVIDS
+872 
-878 FIQKVFKISTTD
+878 KISTD
-890 PKYSGEITY
+890 DARYSGTIKY

-904 DNYLDVLE
+904 DNYGDVWAASRNQKPE
-912 YSKKTKQEINNE
+912 NSDQSCAFSNNV
-924 KDETLKCSFYNNISE
+924 SE
-939 SVITIQNTFGGKI
+939 SIITIKNTFGGKI

-974 GTVED
+974 GTDED

-1018 VIKILSTTDSI
+1018 DIKILSTTDST
-1029 VSITYGDS
+1029 VSISYKGK
-1037 TINNKKYKDIVKM
+1037 TIQKKYKDIVNM

-1056 EGGDSTTIADDCVD
+1056 EGGDSTTIADDCSDEVD
-1070 SVKLNINL
+1070 VKINL
-1078 TTLLKLTNPAQGVVK
+1078 ITLLQLSNPAEDVVK

-1137 DGFDSTMTLI
+1137 DGFDSTMTLT

-1158 FEGKVIA
+1158 FKGKVIA

-1200 SANPVCISEES
+1200 SANPVCISDES

-1223 LKDFNGSAADSL
+1223 LKDFNGSVADSL
-1235 AILNKLYQYNWH
+1235 AILSKLYQYNWH

-1290 SSLSDVCETIDQAS
+1290 SSLSDICETIDQAS

-1316 GISLSLA
+1316 GISLALA

-1357 WYLGDTL
+1357 WYLGDKL
-1364 IHSTIV
+1364 IDSTIV

-1389 FTAGNSVK
+1389 FTAGNEVK
-1397 FRVMTYDDKCESNA
+1397 FRVMTYDNKCESNA
-1411 VSPEAPVLLNGT
+1411 VSPEALVLLNGT
-1423 GVKIIVPDSNCIKP
+1423 GVKLVVPDDNCLKQ
-1437 GGTYTVKAQLD
+1437 GDTYTVEAQLD
-1448 SAKASSLFETYTW
+1448 SAKADFLFKTYTW
-1461 KVNGEVVSS
+1461 KVNGEVNPSS
-1470 SDLTYSFKVDEASPN
+1470 GLTCTFKVDEASPN

-1493 DGICTSK
+1493 DEICTSK
-1500 YSDSIV
+1500 YTANIV

-1534 KVEPASSRALINKF
+1534 KVEPASSRVLINKF

-1556 NKITLKEDKS
+1556 NKITLKEDVKS

-1580 AYPDLFTAGGSFELF
+1580 AYPDLFTAGGSFELY
-1595 VEAEDGICNPVESKN
+1595 VVAEDGICNPVESDSR
-1610 KLSFDVNEPFTITLE
+1610 LSFDVNVPFEVTVE
-1625 SSDDNSDSY
+1625 SSGQTF
-1634 CIGQDG
+1634 CIDPENPEQVT
-1640 LKEIK
+1640 LK
-1645 LTAIVS
+1645 AVVN
-1651 PAKAANHIK
+1651 PANAANHIDS
-1660 AYVWNRLAKP
+1660 YVWERLSLPKLKET
-1670 IVSDTTSTNE
+1670 TTSNTFI
-1680 LVLHDEWLSPGVK
+1680 LSDKWLSPGV
-1693 NKFEV
+1693 NNEFRLSV
-1698 LAFDG
+1698 TDG
-1703 ICSSADSKVEA
+1703 ICATDTIKSSTNISLNYKSDSRVDF
-1714 GKEISINRYD
+1714 G
-1724 DARLSL
+1724 
-1730 DLSYYTQG
+1730 LSYRVPNR
-1738 KDTVCSIKD
+1738 DTVCSEKD
-1747 LIIIDTTIVRSDDM
+1747 LVILNYNVSNSDDE
-1761 TGTINYESNFY
+1761 TGTISYDLKLYYDRKDTLGYE
-1772 YSKNPARVTRDYD
+1772 
-1785 VLSSNNVFTDNLNL
+1785 LLSNNIVQTSGLYLDEYL
-1799 SNYVP
+1799 P
-1804 GDSLYFKVSIDDG
+1804 GDSLHFKIVVDDN
-1817 ICNAITKEI
+1817 ICSSITKEI

-1846 ENENVKFELDSLNFN
+1846 ENENVKFELVNYK
-1861 PIQSHRY
+1861 PEQSADY
-1868 VKLISWY
+1868 VKYYSWY
-1875 QSSVESDGNFVP
+1875 QSSAESDGNFVP
-1887 LSDYDYKRIYDPDS
+1887 LSAFDNRAYETNA
-1901 LKAGNYKVLSYISDG
+1901 LKSGNYKVLSFISDG
-1916 ICYGVQLVGY
+1916 VCYGVQMFGD
-1926 PVGSV
+1926 PEGSV

-1997 STEDYFSVEP
+1997 STEDYFTIEP
-2007 TINDTTFR
+2007 TVSDNAFK

-2022 CNTIGSAAGDA
+2022 CNTIGSAAENS

-2043 LDVASSS
+2043 LDVASNS

-2057 SVNLGLAVLQG
+2057 SVNLGLGVLQG

-2134 VSNVTIGAKIDLTA
+2134 VSNVTIGADVNLIA

-2166 IGKTNG
+2166 IGTSNDTIFPYK
-2172 VKLENYMPKSTSVYS
+2172 PKSTSVYS

>member
-36 RLSNGQDFS
+36 RLSDGQEFS

-66 DGVALSY
+66 DDVALSY
-73 DGENHWII
+73 SGENHWII
-81 NDNAGFFSSNPWIEN
+81 NDNAGFFSANPWIEN
-96 GCYTSNSHAVGT
+96 GCYTSNSHAVGV

-114 ADAKTITVKSG
+114 ADAKTITVKAG

-195 NRILRHVSRI
+195 NRILRKATRI
-205 DGEENLVEF
+205 DTVIVGEDSTYNTVEYEM
-214 DSLIAENFI
+214 LIAENFI

-449 FTIPVDTANNWKY
+449 FTVPVDTANNWKY

-518 IELNHR
+518 IEVNHR

-536 SAQFDAANVYY
+536 SAQFDVANVYY
-547 QNGED
+547 QNGEE
-552 HTPLPFSVDNTAKST
+552 HTPLPFSVDNAAKST

-691 RFTFGMDVRNA
+691 RFTFGMNVRNA

-791 VCVPKVGMNVY
+791 VCIPKVDMVVY
-802 DSSGELLGDD
+802 NSAGDTLGND

-817 PDSLS
+817 KDSLS
-822 LVARRKTPSNESY
+822 LVAHRKTPEPESY
-835 FVFQLMENG
+835 FMFQIFENG
-844 NWVNMAEYSDSSSLS
+844 AWVDMAEYDKENPSL
-859 AKGVVMRDTISKT
+859 ARGGKPEDGEIRDTI
-872 PLVIDS
+872 
-878 FIQKVFKISTTD
+878 KISTD
-890 PKYSGEITY
+890 DARYSGTIKY

-904 DNYLDVLE
+904 DNYGDVWAASRNQKPE
-912 YSKKTKQEINNE
+912 NSDQSCAFSNNV
-924 KDETLKCSFYNNISE
+924 SE
-939 SVITIQNTFGGKI
+939 SIITIKNTFGGKI

-1018 VIKILSTTDSI
+1018 DIKILSTTDST
-1029 VSITYGDS
+1029 VSISYKGK
-1037 TINNKKYKDIVKM
+1037 TIQKKYKDIVNM

-1056 EGGDSTTIADDCVD
+1056 EGGDSTTIADDCSDEVD
-1070 SVKLNINL
+1070 VKINL
-1078 TTLLKLTNPAQGVVK
+1078 ITLLQLSNPAEDVVK

-1137 DGFDSTMTLI
+1137 DGFDSTMTLT

-1158 FEGKVIA
+1158 FKGKVIA

-1200 SANPVCISEES
+1200 SANPVCISDES

-1223 LKDFNGSAADSL
+1223 LKDFNGSVADSL
-1235 AILNKLYQYNWH
+1235 AILSKLYQYNWH

-1290 SSLSDVCETIDQAS
+1290 SSLSDICETIDQAS

-1316 GISLSLA
+1316 GISLALA

-1337 LTASVSPKKSLV
+1337 LTAFVSPKKSLV

-1357 WYLGDTL
+1357 WYLGDKL
-1364 IHSTIV
+1364 IDSTIV

-1389 FTAGNSVK
+1389 FTAGNEVK
-1397 FRVMTYDDKCESNA
+1397 FRVMTYDNKCESNA
-1411 VSPEAPVLLNGT
+1411 VSPEALVLLNGT
-1423 GVKIIVPDSNCIKP
+1423 GVKLVVPDDNCLKQ
-1437 GGTYTVKAQLD
+1437 GDTYTVEAQLD

-1485 TTIEFIGD
+1485 TRIEFIGD

-1500 YSDSIV
+1500 YSDEIV

-1556 NKITLKEDKS
+1556 NKISLKEDVKS
-1566 ETNKLSDSLTITSV
+1566 ETNRLSDSLTITSV

-1595 VEAEDGICNPVESKN
+1595 VEAHDGICDDVESDN

-1651 PAKAANHIK
+1651 PEEAAKHIK

-1703 ICSSADSKVEA
+1703 ICSSAESKVEA

-1730 DLSYYTQG
+1730 DLSYYTQD

-1799 SNYVP
+1799 SNYIP

-1846 ENENVKFELDSLNFN
+1846 ENENVKFELVNYK
-1861 PIQSHRY
+1861 PEQSADY
-1868 VKLISWY
+1868 VKYYSWY
-1875 QSSVESDGNFVP
+1875 QSSAESDGNFVP
-1887 LSDYDYKRIYDPDS
+1887 LSAFDNRAYETNA
-1901 LKAGNYKVLSYISDG
+1901 LKSGNYKVLSFISDG
-1916 ICYGVQLVGY
+1916 VCYGVQMFGD
-1926 PVGSV
+1926 PEGSV

-1997 STEDYFSVEP
+1997 STEDSFSVEP
-2007 TINDTTFR
+2007 TVSDNAFK

-2022 CNTIGSAAGDA
+2022 CNTIGSAAENS

-2057 SVNLGLAVLQG
+2057 SVNLGLGVLQG

-2154 PLEFEWLDGDVS
+2154 PLEFEWMDGDVS
-2166 IGKTNG
+2166 IGKTND

>member
-36 RLSNGQDFS
+36 RLSDGQEFS

-73 DGENHWII
+73 SGENHWII

-96 GCYTSNSHAVGT
+96 GCYTSNSHAVGV

-205 DGEENLVEF
+205 DGEGNLVES

-350 TTSVPNLTVK
+350 TTSVPNLTIK

-449 FTIPVDTANNWKY
+449 FTVPVDTANNWKY

-481 QNVFC
+481 QNLFC

-524 SSITIDDQTHYP
+524 SSITIDGQTYYP
-536 SAQFDAANVYY
+536 SAQFDTANVYY

-592 TEAANCYVASDGHLF
+592 TEPANCYVASDGHLF

-636 IVMNPDSCDQQ
+636 IVTSADSCDQIGT
-647 KESDDFIST
+647 DFISAP
-656 TDATGNTNG
+656 DATGNTNG

-728 SVQGGNRLA
+728 SVQGGNRLT

-791 VCVPKVGMNVY
+791 VCIPKVDMVVY
-802 DSSGELLGDD
+802 NSAGDTLGND

-817 PDSLS
+817 KDSLS
-822 LVARRKTPSNESY
+822 LVAHRRTPEPESY
-835 FVFQLMENG
+835 FMFQIFENG
-844 NWVNMAEYSDSSSLS
+844 AWVDKAEYDKENPSL
-859 AKGVVMRDTISKT
+859 ARGGKPEDGEIRDTI
-872 PLVIDS
+872 
-878 FIQKVFKISTTD
+878 KISTD
-890 PKYSGEITY
+890 DARYSGTIKY

-904 DNYLDVLE
+904 DNFEDVWAASRNQKPE
-912 YSKKTKQEINNE
+912 DSDQSCAFSNNV
-924 KDETLKCSFYNNISE
+924 SE
-939 SVITIQNTFGGKI
+939 SIITIKNTFGGKI
-952 DKILEFEA
+952 DKILEFES

-1018 VIKILSTTDSI
+1018 DIKILSTTDST
-1029 VSITYGDS
+1029 VSISYKGK
-1037 TINNKKYKDIVKM
+1037 TIQKKYKDIVNM

-1056 EGGDSTTIADDCVD
+1056 EGGDSTTIADDCSDEVD
-1070 SVKLNINL
+1070 VKINL
-1078 TTLLKLTNPAQGVVK
+1078 ITLLQLSNPAEDVVK

-1137 DGFDSTMTLI
+1137 DGFDSTMTLT

-1158 FEGKVIA
+1158 FKGKVIA

-1178 PLSVL
+1178 PNAVL

-1200 SANPVCISEES
+1200 SANPVCISDES

-1223 LKDFNGSAADSL
+1223 LKDFNGSVADSL
-1235 AILNKLYQYNWH
+1235 AILSKLYQYNWH

-1290 SSLSDVCETIDQAS
+1290 SSLSDICETIDQAS

-1316 GISLSLA
+1316 GISLALA

-1357 WYLGDTL
+1357 WYLGDKL
-1364 IHSTIV
+1364 IDSTIV

-1389 FTAGNSVK
+1389 FTAGNEVK
-1397 FRVMTYDDKCESNA
+1397 FRVMTYDNKCESNA

-1423 GVKIIVPDSNCIKP
+1423 GVKLVVPDDNCLKQ
-1437 GGTYTVKAQLD
+1437 GDTYTVEAQLD
-1448 SAKASSLFETYTW
+1448 SAKANSLFKTYTW
-1461 KVNGEVVSS
+1461 KVNGEVNPSS
-1470 SDLTYSFKVDEASPN
+1470 GLTCTFKVDEASPN

-1493 DGICTSK
+1493 DEICTSK
-1500 YSDSIV
+1500 YTANIV
-1506 KDINVEYSVSLSSE
+1506 KDINVEYGVSLSSE

-1556 NKITLKEDKS
+1556 NKITLKEDVKS
-1566 ETNKLSDSLTITSV
+1566 ETNMLSDSLTITSV
-1580 AYPDLFTAGGSFELF
+1580 AYPDLFTAGGSFELY
-1595 VEAEDGICNPVESKN
+1595 VVAEDGICEAVESDSRLN
-1610 KLSFDVNEPFTITLE
+1610 FDVNVPFKVAVE
-1625 SSDDNSDSY
+1625 SSGQTY
-1634 CIGQDG
+1634 CIDPENPEQVT
-1640 LKEIK
+1640 LK
-1645 LTAIVS
+1645 AIVT
-1651 PAKAANHIK
+1651 PANAANHIDN
-1660 AYVWNRLAKP
+1660 YVWERLSLPVLKET
-1670 IVSDTTSTNE
+1670 TTSNTFI
-1680 LVLHDEWLSPGVK
+1680 LTDKWLSPGV
-1693 NKFEV
+1693 NNEFRLSV
-1698 LAFDG
+1698 TDG
-1703 ICSSADSKVEA
+1703 ICA
-1714 GKEISINRYD
+1714 
-1724 DARLSL
+1724 
-1730 DLSYYTQG
+1730 
-1738 KDTVCSIKD
+1738 
-1747 LIIIDTTIVRSDDM
+1747 
-1761 TGTINYESNFY
+1761 TGTIKSSTNISLNYKSDSRVDFGLSYRVPNRDTICSEKDLVILSYNVSNSDDESGTVSYDLKLY
-1772 YSKNPARVTRDYD
+1772 YDRKGEFGYEQ
-1785 VLSSNNVFTDNLNL
+1785 LSNNIVQTSGLYLDEYL
-1799 SNYVP
+1799 P
-1804 GDSLYFKVSIDDG
+1804 GDSLRFKIVVDDN
-1817 ICNAITKEI
+1817 ICSTITKEV

-1837 ISVSKDPIC
+1837 INVSKDPIC
-1846 ENENVKFELDSLNFN
+1846 ENENVKFELANFK
-1861 PIQSHRY
+1861 PEQSANY
-1868 VKLISWY
+1868 VKYYSWY
-1875 QSSVESDGNFVP
+1875 QSSAETDGNFVP
-1887 LSDYDYKRIYDPDS
+1887 LSAFDNRAYETNA
-1901 LKAGNYKVLSYISDG
+1901 LKSGNYKVLSFISDG
-1916 ICYGVQLVGY
+1916 ICYGVQMFGD
-1926 PVGSV
+1926 PEGSV

-1997 STEDYFSVEP
+1997 STEDYFTIEP
-2007 TINDTTFR
+2007 TVSDNAFK

-2022 CNTIGSAAGDA
+2022 CNTIGSAAENS

-2057 SVNLGLAVLQG
+2057 SVNLGLGVLQG
-2068 TARKITWSGDKV
+2068 TARNITWSGDKV

-2107 NGVCEDETVFVGPII
+2107 NGVCEDETVHVGPII

-2154 PLEFEWLDGDVS
+2154 PLEFEWMDGDVS
-2166 IGKTNG
+2166 IGKTND
-2172 VKLENYMPKSTSVYS
+2172 VKLEDYKPKSTSIYTV
-2187 LYATDGVCPVA
+2187 YATDGVCPVA

-2207 LPTAFTPHIKDGLN
+2207 LPTAFTPHTKDGLN

-2242 GANGWDG
+2242 GANGWNG
-2249 THRGVMADPGV
+2249 THKGVMADPGV
-2260 YFSQVKLM
+2260 YFSQVKLL

>member
-7 KMVSRMIKRVL
+7 KMVGRMIKRVL
-18 LPLLGMMWFSGV
+18 LPLLGIMWFSGV

-36 RLSNGQDFS
+36 RLSNGQEFS

-52 ADFPTTGIQLFICI
+52 VDFPTGGIQMYICI

-73 DGENHWII
+73 DGENHWIF
-81 NDNAGFFSSNPWIEN
+81 NDNAGFFTANPWIEN
-96 GCYTSNSHAVGT
+96 GCYTSNSHAVGV

-114 ADAKTITVKSG
+114 ADAKTITVKAG

-140 RTGVSLHAD
+140 RNGVSLHAD
-149 NVVAGDLI
+149 NVIAGDLI
-157 RWAKVDVANQDTLFL
+157 RWAKVDVDNQDTLFL

-183 ELDTTAKTVRFF
+183 KLDTAAKVVRFF
-195 NRILRHVSRI
+195 NRILRKTSRI
-205 DGEENLVEF
+205 DTLVVDG
-214 DSLIAENFI
+214 DSTFNTVEYEMLIAENFI
-223 DIAVKLDGCGYAIT
+223 DIPVKLDGCGYSILANN
-237 ASDASACLSEP
+237 ASACLSEP
-248 IQLTCTFEGASN
+248 IQMTCTFEGAST

-268 SEEQETTGN
+268 SEEQETTSN
-277 TLSVRPKGD
+277 KLEVRPKGN

-293 DGMLVGSINLT
+293 DGMLVGSIDLI

-336 ASKYEWYADGVVLE
+336 ASKYEWYADGVALE
-350 TTSVPNLTVK
+350 TTSVPNLSVK
-360 PTETTT
+360 PTATTT

-371 DGFLVGELTVLVE
+371 DGFLVGELTLLVE

-415 DLNDTIFKWSK
+415 DLNKTIFKWSK
-426 IKVDDSSKEIGNW
+426 IKVDDSSREIGNW

-449 FTIPVDTANNWKY
+449 FTVPVDTANNWKY

-505 NVYVNNFN
+505 DVYVNNFN

-518 IELNHR
+518 IEVNHR
-524 SSITIDDQTHYP
+524 SSITIDGQVYYP
-536 SAQFDAANVYY
+536 SAQFDTANVYY
-547 QNGED
+547 QNGEE

-592 TEAANCYVASDGHLF
+592 TEPANCYVASDGHLF

-728 SVQGGNRLA
+728 SVQGSNRLA

-791 VCVPKVGMNVY
+791 VCIPKVDMVVY
-802 DSSGELLGDD
+802 NSAGDTLGND
-812 VVSCE
+812 VVSCQK
-817 PDSLS
+817 DSLS
-822 LVARRKTPSNESY
+822 LVAHRRTPEPESY
-835 FVFQLMENG
+835 FMFQILENG
-844 NWVNMAEYSDSSSLS
+844 AWIDMVEYDKENPSL
-859 AKGVVMRDTISKT
+859 AKGGSPENGEIKDTI
-872 PLVIDS
+872 
-878 FIQKVFKISTTD
+878 KISTDD
-890 PKYSGEITY
+890 PRYSGTIKY

-904 DNYLDVLE
+904 DNFEDVWAKARE
-912 YSKKTKQEINNE
+912 EKPGNSDQSCAFSNNV
-924 KDETLKCSFYNNISE
+924 SE
-939 SVITIQNTFGGKI
+939 SIITIKNTFGGKI

-1018 VIKILSTTDSI
+1018 DIKILSTTDST
-1029 VSITYGDS
+1029 VSISYKGK
-1037 TINNKKYKDIVKM
+1037 TIQKKYKDIVNM

-1056 EGGDSTTIADDCVD
+1056 EGGDSTTIADDCSDEVD
-1070 SVKLNINL
+1070 LKINL

-1099 VTVRRN
+1099 VAVRRN
-1105 LNDADFDFEWYDSK
+1105 LSDADFDFEWYDSK

-1183 EIPFEV
+1183 EIPFEL
-1189 HNGHY
+1189 HNGYY

-1211 DPTEVALSLKIG
+1211 DPTEIALSMKIG
-1223 LKDFNGSAADSL
+1223 LKDFVGSAADSL

-1256 VTTEFDNETVEP
+1256 VTAEYDNETAEP

-1304 EVSSLNISIREG
+1304 EISSLNIPIREG
-1316 GISLSLA
+1316 GISLALA

-1357 WYLGDTL
+1357 WYLGDKL
-1364 IHSTIV
+1364 I
-1370 NADSTN
+1370 DSTVVN
-1376 YHLTLNKVKYPEL
+1376 SDSTSYHLVLNKVKYPEL

-1397 FRVMTYDDKCESNA
+1397 FRVMTYDDKCESDA
-1411 VSPEAPVLLNGT
+1411 VSPESEVLLNGT
-1423 GVKIIVPDSNCIKP
+1423 GVKIIVPDDNCIKP
-1437 GGTYTVKAQLD
+1437 GGTYKVEAKLD

-1461 KVNGEVVSS
+1461 KVNGEVVPSS
-1470 SDLTYSFKVDEASPN
+1470 ELTCSFIVDEASPN
-1485 TTIEFIGD
+1485 TSIEFIGD
-1493 DGICTSK
+1493 DGICSSK
-1500 YSDSIV
+1500 YSANIV

-1520 AKVICSTGSAVAVI
+1520 AKVICSTGSAIAVI

-1556 NKITLKEDKS
+1556 NKITLKEYVKS

-1595 VEAEDGICNPVESKN
+1595 VVAEDGICEAVESDSRLN
-1610 KLSFDVNEPFTITLE
+1610 FDVNVPFKVAVE
-1625 SSDDNSDSY
+1625 SSGQTY
-1634 CIGQDG
+1634 CIDPENPEQVT
-1640 LKEIK
+1640 LK
-1645 LTAIVS
+1645 AIVT
-1651 PAKAANHIK
+1651 PANAANHIDN
-1660 AYVWNRLAKP
+1660 YVWERLSLPVLKET
-1670 IVSDTTSTNE
+1670 TTSNTFI
-1680 LVLHDEWLSPGVK
+1680 LTDKWLSPGV
-1693 NKFEV
+1693 NNEFRLSV
-1698 LAFDG
+1698 TDG
-1703 ICSSADSKVEA
+1703 ICATDTIKSSTNISLNYKSDSRVDF
-1714 GKEISINRYD
+1714 G
-1724 DARLSL
+1724 
-1730 DLSYYTQG
+1730 LSYRVPNR
-1738 KDTVCSIKD
+1738 DTICSEKD
-1747 LIIIDTTIVRSDDM
+1747 LVILSYNVSNSDDES
-1761 TGTINYESNFY
+1761 GTVSYDLKLYYDRKGEFGYEQ
-1772 YSKNPARVTRDYD
+1772 
-1785 VLSSNNVFTDNLNL
+1785 LSNNIVQTSGLHLDEYL
-1799 SNYVP
+1799 P
-1804 GDSLYFKVSIDDG
+1804 GDSLRFKIVVDDN
-1817 ICNAITKEI
+1817 ICSTITKEV

-1837 ISVSKDPIC
+1837 INVSKDPIC
-1846 ENENVKFELDSLNFN
+1846 ENENVKFELANFK
-1861 PIQSHRY
+1861 PEQSANY
-1868 VKLISWY
+1868 VKYYSWY
-1875 QSSVESDGNFVP
+1875 QSSAETDGNFVP
-1887 LSDYDYKRIYDPDS
+1887 LSDFDNRAYETNQ
-1901 LKAGNYKVLSYISDG
+1901 LKAGNYKVLSFISDG
-1916 ICYGVQLVGY
+1916 ICYGVQMFGD
-1926 PVGSV
+1926 PQGSV

-1948 VDLIPSA
+1948 VELIPSA

-1997 STEDYFSVEP
+1997 STEDYFTIEP
-2007 TINDTTFR
+2007 TVSDNAFK

-2022 CNTIGSAAGDA
+2022 CNTIGSAAENS

-2043 LDVASSS
+2043 LDVASSA
-2050 YEICLGD
+2050 YDICLGD
-2057 SVNLGLAVLQG
+2057 SVNLGLGVLQG
-2068 TARKITWSGDKV
+2068 TARNITWSGDKV

-2100 VYSVTAS
+2100 FYSVTAS
-2107 NGVCEDETVFVGPII
+2107 NGVCEDETVHVGPII

-2154 PLEFEWLDGDVS
+2154 PLEFEWMDGDVS
-2166 IGKTNG
+2166 IGKTND
-2172 VKLENYMPKSTSVYS
+2172 VILEKYMPRSTSVFS

-2207 LPTAFTPHIKDGLN
+2207 LPTAFTPHTKDGLN

-2242 GANGWDG
+2242 GANGWNG
-2249 THRGVMADPGV
+2249 THKGVMADPGV
-2260 YFSQVKLM
+2260 YFSQVKLL